1 MIYKCSWIFFSL
13 IQNIA
18 WFWTEMNFCCKYFEK
33 NIHIFGKNRNKRKM
47 SKLPIPNVPSISFT
61 PNAIICRNLSK
72 SFIKLFEPLPSKSS
86 RIIYSISLNVGYL
99 LCSSKINRFTDV
111 ASLKRLLQELLH
123 DMASVWRWTAESLLL
138 IPVH

>member
-1 MIYKCSWIFFSL
+1 MQLNFLFFNSKYCMILNSDEFLLQIF
-13 IQNIA
+13 
-18 WFWTEMNFCCKYFEK
+18 WKKYTY
-33 NIHIFGKNRNKRKM
+33 FGKNRNKRKM
-47 SKLPIPNVPSISFT
+47 SKLPILNVPSISFT